1 MFFGKC
7 DNKECDNKE
16 CNNERDIKAKAKYK
30 TIAPYAHGGV
40 VLFLRFCS
48 EECLQKE
55 LKG

>member
-7 DNKECDNKE
+7 DNKECDNK
-16 CNNERDIKAKAKYK
+16 AKFK
-30 TIAPYAHGGV
+30 TTAPWAYAHGGE
-40 VLFLRFCS
+40 VLYLRFCS